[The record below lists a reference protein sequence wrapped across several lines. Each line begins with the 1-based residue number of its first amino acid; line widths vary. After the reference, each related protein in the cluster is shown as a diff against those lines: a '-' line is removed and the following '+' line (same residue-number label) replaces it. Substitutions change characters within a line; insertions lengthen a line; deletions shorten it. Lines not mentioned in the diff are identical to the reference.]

1 MRIVHLFV
9 FIYILLFES
18 KKHKIQS
25 YKISKGVKSYNCLSF
40 SKNDDILSSKN
51 AIGDDKLTK
60 RENIFN
66 KKGRYSF
73 SPIKKSS
80 IKDIQKRIRYSNKNI
95 KLKNNKF
102 FRKKEIHKS
111 LIDNI
116 NKEVLSENIASIGRN
131 NINENE
137 NSQNILPLPLTN
149 AEEQG
154 YNCLLLCKG
163 LPFHVSDDEIIKFF
177 SPYKIMN
184 KYIIY
189 IKDKNGNFF
198 GDILVR
204 FQDKEQKELALK
216 NKNFKF
222 LLHRYIQ
229 IYNVN
234 EEHYEEY
241 YNIGYKNP
249 PSYKNYV
256 PIKNVIVPNYLD
268 KDSNIEDES
277 ATTLFDNSMLDP
289 NNINDNSYEY
299 NDEDTIWIK
308 EHINKKGILLENLYT
323 GKKLIGKITSVH
335 PYGVFIDCD
344 VYVKISK
351 NKFIKI
357 LALLHKNKLTI
368 NIGLPSD
375 PLEEQEQKELI
386 LEKNMNIIVYVD
398 KIIKKKYDINDAK
411 ENNLI
416 FFNLT
421 LDSSITEEKIK
432 WFQKNKLKKD
442 MLLKNS
448 TQNEITSFDQVTR
461 TNFKEAS
468 LLHKDNKPMN
478 RSNRL
483 FFINKIHDKYDY
495 FIKLKNRNKRKTAK
509 YVLFNNENEEI
520 SQDSKNGKQTDDK
533 CIKKGAKKIKIK
545 KNKLASNE
553 LFDDENDEF
562 DDIFNFQNN
571 EIDTLE
577 EQQNESSKIELS
589 EQDENN
595 MVESVNVKIKEK
607 GMNNYNE
614 EMDGILKSIFSDNTN
629 DKDIKIKGK
638 NNKEKKKENSQKI
651 NHIKNEDEIR
661 ENIKM
666 SNLENINERAQWT
679 NDIRK
684 EESIFYSKLFGLK
697 TDINDFYSENDLK
710 HDQNENPTKNSDDA
724 ESYSN
729 VMNDKND
736 DYVMDDE
743 NESNKNEKNN
753 EDHVKNETSDVS
765 IDKDIHINTKLNNKN
780 ENFLNILENNND
792 EVLDFSN
799 LSKMSIEELKNNI
812 YKKNYL
818 LPIDVS
824 KESLKSRLI
833 EISVCEKKK
842 VKFDNFPYIRYYLF
856 DFYLSTEEI
865 KLIILCNKKFLNKK
879 NINKTF
885 LDSLKINELKYL
897 LHQSMENFRLWDPK
911 DSIKKKILNLNKD
924 LLLKQNLT
932 NVENIQPNNLII
944 LWNDFKDYMLNCVYV
959 HDDGNYNIL
968 DELENEDF
976 EDSDESFDKYDTT
989 NNNENK
995 YVNIYVSRMKRIE
1008 KEGFLLNND
1017 IPFCG
1022 TLEKEKNID
1031 ENKNKY
1037 NNLDPFK
1044 NAFMSLEK
1052 QLQSEEDHDL
1062 PDKIDLKEAMKILND
1077 KSHLKKLKR
1086 FFNNESE
1093 KDDQNYIQKI
1103 IQHILKNKQYFDHYI
1118 DEDLLKKMPY
1128 DELIVSMK
1136 TIMLDK
1142 LPANVLEDLL

>member
-18 KKHKIQS
+18 KKYKIQS
-25 YKISKGVKSYNCLSF
+25 YKIIKGVKSYNCLSF

-51 AIGDDKLTK
+51 VVGDDKLTK

-80 IKDIQKRIRYSNKNI
+80 IKDIQKRLRYSNKNI

-116 NKEVLSENIASIGRN
+116 NKEVLSENIASIGRS
-131 NINENE
+131 NINEN
-137 NSQNILPLPLTN
+137 NQNILPLPLTN
-149 AEEQG
+149 PEEQG

-268 KDSNIEDES
+268 KDNNTEDES
-277 ATTLFDNSMLDP
+277 ATTLFDNDMLDT
-289 NNINDNSYEY
+289 NNMNDSSYEY

-344 VYVKISK
+344 VYVKVSK

-398 KIIKKKYDINDAK
+398 KIIKKKYDINDEK

-448 TQNEITSFDQVTR
+448 TQNEITAFDQITR
-461 TNFKEAS
+461 TNFKETS
-468 LLHKDNKPMN
+468 LLHKDNKPIN

-495 FIKLKNRNKRKTAK
+495 FIKLNNRNKRKASK
-509 YVLFNNENEEI
+509 YVLLNNENEEI
-520 SQDSKNGKQTDDK
+520 SQDSKECKQTNDK
-533 CIKKGAKKIKIK
+533 HIKKSGKKIKMK

-571 EIDTLE
+571 EIDTSE
-577 EQQNESSKIELS
+577 EQQNENTEIELS

-595 MVESVNVKIKEK
+595 MVESVNVKIKKE

-638 NNKEKKKENSQKI
+638 NKLNKNNDENKKENSQKI

-661 ENIKM
+661 ENVNM
-666 SNLENINERAQWT
+666 SSLEKINERTQWT

-697 TDINDFYSENDLK
+697 TDINDFYSTNDLK
-710 HDQNENPTKNSDDA
+710 HDQSENKTNPDDA
-724 ESYSN
+724 KRCSN
-729 VMNDKND
+729 IVEDKED
-736 DYVMDDE
+736 DC
-743 NESNKNEKNN
+743 
-753 EDHVKNETSDVS
+753 VKNENSDGTN
-765 IDKDIHINTKLNNKN
+765 KDIHINTKLNQKN
-780 ENFLNILENNND
+780 EDFVNILENNND

-824 KESLKSRLI
+824 KESLKNRLI

-856 DFYLSTEEI
+856 DFYLSKEEI

-885 LDSLKINELKYL
+885 LDTLKINELKYL
-897 LHQSMENFRLWDPK
+897 LHQSMENFRLWEPK

-924 LLLKQNLT
+924 LLLKQDLT

-959 HDDGNYNIL
+959 PDDGNYNIL
-968 DELENEDF
+968 DELENGDF
-976 EDSDESFDKYDTT
+976 DDSDDSEDSEDSEDKYHTT
-989 NNNENK
+989 NNATPNK
-995 YVNIYVSRMKRIE
+995 YINIYVSRMKRIE
-1008 KEGFLLNND
+1008 KEGFLLNSD

-1022 TLEKEKNID
+1022 TSEKEKNID

-1077 KSHLKKLKR
+1077 KSHVKKLKR

-1128 DELIVSMK
+1128 DELI
-1136 TIMLDK
+1136 IMLDK

>member
-25 YKISKGVKSYNCLSF
+25 YKIIKGVKSYNCLSF
-40 SKNDDILSSKN
+40 SKNDDILSGQN
-51 AIGDDKLTK
+51 VVGDDKLTK

-80 IKDIQKRIRYSNKNI
+80 IKDIQKRLRYSNKNI

-116 NKEVLSENIASIGRN
+116 NKEVLSENIASIGRS
-131 NINENE
+131 NINEN
-137 NSQNILPLPLTN
+137 NQNILPLPLTN
-149 AEEQG
+149 PEEQG

-268 KDSNIEDES
+268 KDNNTEDES
-277 ATTLFDNSMLDP
+277 ATTLFDNDMLDT
-289 NNINDNSYEY
+289 NNMNDSSYEY

-344 VYVKISK
+344 VYVKVSK

-398 KIIKKKYDINDAK
+398 KIIKKKYDINDEK

-448 TQNEITSFDQVTR
+448 TQNEITAFDQITR
-461 TNFKEAS
+461 TNFKETS
-468 LLHKDNKPMN
+468 LLHKDNKPIN

-495 FIKLKNRNKRKTAK
+495 FIKLNNRNKRKTSK
-509 YVLFNNENEEI
+509 YVLLNNENDEI
-520 SQDSKNGKQTDDK
+520 SQDSKDCKKTDDK
-533 CIKKGAKKIKIK
+533 RIKKSGKKIKMK

-571 EIDTLE
+571 EIDTSE
-577 EQQNESSKIELS
+577 EQQNENTEIELS

-595 MVESVNVKIKEK
+595 MVESVNVKIKKE

-614 EMDGILKSIFSDNTN
+614 EMDGILKSIFSDNAN

-638 NNKEKKKENSQKI
+638 NKLNKNNDENKKENSQKI

-661 ENIKM
+661 ENVKM
-666 SNLENINERAQWT
+666 SSLEKINERAQWT

-697 TDINDFYSENDLK
+697 TDINDFYSTNDLK
-710 HDQNENPTKNSDDA
+710 HDQSENKTNPDDA
-724 ESYSN
+724 ERCSN
-729 VMNDKND
+729 IVEDKD
-736 DYVMDDE
+736 DC
-743 NESNKNEKNN
+743 
-753 EDHVKNETSDVS
+753 VKNENSDGT
-765 IDKDIHINTKLNNKN
+765 DKDIHINTKLNQKN
-780 ENFLNILENNND
+780 EDFVNILENNND

-824 KESLKSRLI
+824 KESLKNRLI

-856 DFYLSTEEI
+856 DFYLSKEEI

-885 LDSLKINELKYL
+885 LDTLKTNELKYL
-897 LHQSMENFRLWDPK
+897 LHQSMENFRLWEPK

-924 LLLKQNLT
+924 LLLRQDLT

-959 HDDGNYNIL
+959 PDDGNYNIL

-976 EDSDESFDKYDTT
+976 DDSDDSEDSEDKYHTT
-989 NNNENK
+989 NNATPNK
-995 YVNIYVSRMKRIE
+995 YINIYVSRMKRIE
-1008 KEGFLLNND
+1008 KEGFLLNSD

-1022 TLEKEKNID
+1022 TSEKEKNID

-1077 KSHLKKLKR
+1077 KSHVKKLKR

-1103 IQHILKNKQYFDHYI
+1103 IKHILKNKQYFDHYI

-1128 DELIVSMK
+1128 DELI
-1136 TIMLDK
+1136 IMLDK